1 MVHVIH
7 FRKQQWIWFVQWKYF
22 HNPHGSSAS
31 TFILCERL
39 PDSYD
44 ITITFSLLLLS
55 FLPGSTGI
63 SDSPRGNWTL
73 GNLILRQTLLLY
85 CVLWVEALQ
94 NQVI

>member
-7 FRKQQWIWFVQWKYF
+7 FRKQLWIWFIQWKYF
-22 HNPHGSSAS
+22 HNPHGASAS

-85 CVLWVEALQ
+85 CVL
-94 NQVI
+94 